1 MGNESEKKIKDI
13 SLKIVDII
21 HENRIKNTS
30 DTTIESNI
38 QQLIERESNNFTI
51 DELKK
56 FNKES

>member
-21 HENRIKNTS
+21 YENRIKDTS
-30 DTTIESNI
+30 DSTIESNI